1 MVELLVA
8 LVILTV
14 GILALGLLSGQFNRQ
29 TTISDIAIERSASLQ
44 AAVEELRAT
53 PFEDVADGT
62 VTIDDYDV
70 SWTILTDAAN
80 YKEVQIVTLGP
91 GMSDGRLLSSVP
103 DTFVYR
109 ILGRASTQCEEG
121 NVVSDDDFDTDDD
134 DDLDAID
141 LCAKYYPDDSDDR
154 RPVGSNDSDDD
165 DDVVDARRKQRA
177 RDDQARRS
185 KGSDDDS
192 KRSDDDDDDDSS
204 LVCVMHFPPGNPRNN
219 TVICIGASA
228 VSAHLAHGDTVTSD
242 NRL

>member
-1 MVELLVA
+1 
-8 LVILTV
+8 V
-14 GILALGLLSGQFNRQ
+14 GILALGLMTGQFNRQ

-53 PFEDVADGT
+53 PFEDVAAGT

-192 KRSDDDDDDDSS
+192 KRSDDDSKRSDDDDDDDSS

>member
-1 MVELLVA
+1 MNNLQTAIRRNRADGFTMVELLVA

-44 AAVEELRAT
+44 AAVEELRA
-53 PFEDVADGT
+53 

-91 GMSDGRLLSSVP
+91 GMSDGRLLPSVP

-121 NVVSDDDFDTDDD
+121 SVVSDDDFDTDDD

-141 LCAKYYPDDSDDR
+141 LCAKYYPDE
-154 RPVGSNDSDDD
+154 DDD
-165 DDVVDARRKQRA
+165 DDA
-177 RDDQARRS
+177 
-185 KGSDDDS
+185 DDS
-192 KRSDDDDDDDSS
+192 DS
-204 LVCVMHFPPGNPRNN
+204 VCVMHFPPGNPSNN

-228 VSAHLAHGDTVTSD
+228 VSAHLAHGDTVTS
-242 NRL
+242 

>member
-1 MVELLVA
+1 
-8 LVILTV
+8 
-14 GILALGLLSGQFNRQ
+14 LSGQFNRQ

-53 PFEDVADGT
+53 PFEDVAAGT

-141 LCAKYYPDDSDDR
+141 LCAKYYPDD
-154 RPVGSNDSDDD
+154 DDD
-165 DDVVDARRKQRA
+165 A
-177 RDDQARRS
+177 
-185 KGSDDDS
+185 
-192 KRSDDDDDDDSS
+192 DDSS
-204 LVCVMHFPPGNPRNN
+204 SVCVMHFPPGNPSNN
-219 TVICIGASA
+219 RVICIGASA
-228 VSAHLAHGDTVTSD
+228 VSAHLAHGDTVTS
-242 NRL
+242 

>member
-1 MVELLVA
+1 MNTLQTSIRRNGADGFTMVELLVA

-14 GILALGLLSGQFNRQ
+14 GILALGLVTGQFNRQ

-53 PFEDVADGT
+53 PFEDVAAGT

-91 GMSDGRLLSSVP
+91 GMSDGRLLPSVP

-141 LCAKYYPDDSDDR
+141 LCAKYYPDE
-154 RPVGSNDSDDD
+154 DDD
-165 DDVVDARRKQRA
+165 DDA
-177 RDDQARRS
+177 
-185 KGSDDDS
+185 
-192 KRSDDDDDDDSS
+192 DDSS
-204 LVCVMHFPPGNPRNN
+204 SVCVMHFPPGNPSNN

-228 VSAHLAHGDTVTSD
+228 VSAHLAHGDTVTS
-242 NRL
+242 